1 MSSMVDASEEY
12 ERALKLGRKEGELL
26 PSLEEIL
33 EEKHEHIVGEIPLG
47 LVQIPMELIAGTRTD
62 GRSGA
67 LSKSFYPLLSAGS
80 EFGTK
85 WRNLYMAHLEEGI
98 REPIK
103 AYEYMNKFYVQEGN
117 KRVSVLKYCGAV
129 SVPGTVT
136 RLVPKRTDE
145 PENVVYY
152 EFMDFYALSGV
163 NYIWFSKPG
172 SFARLQ
178 SLVGKR
184 PDEAWS
190 DSDKLDFS
198 AIFTRFSTEY
208 AALKK
213 TNQAGAGD
221 AFLCFIGVYDYK
233 DVLEMTSAELKSKI
247 ELVQEEFPLL
257 TTEESLELQ
266 MDPAK
271 DSKNIVSKFFSDI
284 MSGGNKEKV
293 AFVHQKTAESSGW
306 TYNHELGRHH
316 VDTVFEGQIPTQSY
330 FGANA
335 ENADEII
342 KQAIEDGNTI
352 IFSTAPPLLKASL
365 KAAIEHPEVKIMNC
379 SLNASHKHI
388 RTYYARMY
396 EAKFLMG
403 AIAGAMASNDKIG
416 YVADYPI
423 YGMTANINAFALGAK
438 MVNPRAKIYLE
449 WSTVTDG
456 QDIQMKYLANDIKI
470 VSGLDFLPLDE
481 AGREFGLYRAT
492 DTSFRSLALP
502 VWNWGKF
509 YEKMIRNIL
518 NGSWKQDEASSDA
531 KGLNYWWGMS
541 SEVIDVLCS
550 HHLPIGTARLIDL
563 LRKTICSGDFNPFSG
578 VLYSQTG
585 VVQKDP
591 NGVLSPEEI
600 IRMDWLAENV
610 IGHIPKLEEIEE
622 EAKAVVSQSGLDKVS
637 DDATLV

>member
-1 MSSMVDASEEY
+1 MGSFADAKEEY
-12 ERALKLGRKEGELL
+12 EHALKLGRKEGELL
-26 PSLEEIL
+26 PALDEIL
-33 EEKHEHIVGEIPLG
+33 EEKKEHIVGETPLG
-47 LVQIPMELIAGTRTD
+47 LVQIPIDLIVGTRTD

-67 LSKSFYPLLSAGS
+67 FSKSFYPLLSSGS
-80 EFGTK
+80 EFGVK
-85 WRNLYMAHLEEGI
+85 WTNLYMAHVEEGI

-103 AYEYMNKFYVQEGN
+103 AYEYMGKYYVQEGN
-117 KRVSVLKYCGAV
+117 KRVSVLRYCGAV

-136 RLVPKRTDE
+136 RLVPKRTEE
-145 PENVVYY
+145 PENVIYY
-152 EFMDFYALSGV
+152 EYMDFYALSGV
-163 NYIWFSKPG
+163 NYIMLSKPG

-184 PDEAWS
+184 PDETWS

-198 AIFTRFSTEY
+198 AIYTRFSTEY

-213 TNQAGAGD
+213 TNQAGPGD

-233 DVLEMTSAELKSKI
+233 ELLEMTSAELKSKI

-257 TTEESLELQ
+257 TTTEALELQ

-293 AFVHQKTAESSGW
+293 AFLHQKTAESSGW

-316 VDTVFEGQIPTQSY
+316 VDTVFEGQIPTKSY
-330 FGANA
+330 FGVTA

-342 KQAIEDGNTI
+342 KQAIEDGSTI
-352 IFSTAPPLLKASL
+352 IFTTAPPLLRASL
-365 KAAIEHPEVKIMNC
+365 KAAIEHPEIKIMNC
-379 SLNASHKHI
+379 SLNTSHKHI

-403 AIAGAMASNDKIG
+403 AIAGAMTPNDKIG
-416 YVADYPI
+416 YVANYPI

-449 WSTVTDG
+449 WSTVPG
-456 QDIQMKYLANDIKI
+456 QNIQMKYLANDVQI
-470 VSGLDFLPLDE
+470 VSGPDFLPLDE
-481 AGREFGLYRAT
+481 ASREFGLYRAT
-492 DTSFRSLALP
+492 NTSFRSLAMP

-509 YEKMIRNIL
+509 YEKMIRNII
-518 NGSWKQDEASSDA
+518 NGSWKQDEASSDS

-541 SEVIDVLCS
+541 ADMIDVLCS
-550 HHLPIGTARLIDL
+550 HHLPIGTARLIEL

-591 NGVLSPEEI
+591 DGVLSPEEI

-610 IGHIPKLEEIEE
+610 IGYIPKPEEIED
-622 EAKAVVSQSGLDKVS
+622 EAKAVVSQSGLDKIY
-637 DDATLV
+637 DDTTVV